1 MDDLPLVDREDRRT
15 RHRFDSPRLFS
26 AYTDQAPTCVV
37 RPFPLNAATQ
47 ESCLRVHAVRPKI
60 CVANHWSFFDELVAF
75 SIRVDK
81 HAGYK
86 ARLMVINEALYLHLK
101 RNLQKSNPPSIY
113 RRTHPTAVGRK
124 QTRGAPTAAG
134 QALRESLTATKQH
147 GLRRYNIPTKFNF
160 FNLFFCRR

>member
-1 MDDLPLVDREDRRT
+1 MVLGGSRRLGTDDLPLVDREDRLT

-60 CVANHWSFFDELVAF
+60 CVANHWSFFNELVAF

-101 RNLQKSNPPSIY
+101 RPDYVSKPDLPSID
-113 RRTHPTAVGRK
+113 R
-124 QTRGAPTAAG
+124 AG
-134 QALRESLTATKQH
+134 QGRVRVSA
-147 GLRRYNIPTKFNF
+147 
-160 FNLFFCRR
+160 